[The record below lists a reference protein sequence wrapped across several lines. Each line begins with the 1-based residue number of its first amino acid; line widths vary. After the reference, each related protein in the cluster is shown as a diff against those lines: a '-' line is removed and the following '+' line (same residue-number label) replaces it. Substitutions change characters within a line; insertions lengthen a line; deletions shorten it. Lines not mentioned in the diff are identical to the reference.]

1 MFYAVVHIEVKPS
14 VSALLKGT
22 SAVAVEEDQSYFFPL
37 SFPSQQLFSIPPHP
51 WDRSM
56 ITRHLLN
63 CGRILFPSLISVPL
77 CFSLS
82 TPSFFFSLPPHDYI
96 KKGCS
101 CACFCIKPRLLAHG
115 HLCKRQKWVK
125 KQTLLNASTELMLY
139 NLELYNSIAVVIRS
153 LFLRVSDVCHS
164 LFLLKT

>member
-22 SAVAVEEDQSYFFPL
+22 SAVAVEEDQSFFSPFISQPTIIFHSSSSVGPFDDHSSPL
-37 SFPSQQLFSIPPHP
+37 KL
-51 WDRSM
+51 
-56 ITRHLLN
+56 
-63 CGRILFPSLISVPL
+63 LFPSLISVPL